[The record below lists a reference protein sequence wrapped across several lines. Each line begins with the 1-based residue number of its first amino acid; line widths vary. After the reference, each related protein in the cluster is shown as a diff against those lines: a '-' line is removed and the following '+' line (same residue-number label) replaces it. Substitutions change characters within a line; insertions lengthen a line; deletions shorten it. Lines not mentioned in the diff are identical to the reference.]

1 VNGRIVIPT
10 SQELTRLG
18 RFLLVGAAGTL
29 LDFSL
34 LMLLKGLGAP
44 TLLANSVA
52 FSAGLVNNYTLNRL
66 WTFADRKQANWRKQL
81 GQYLLVS
88 LAGLALNNAI
98 VLSLEGAFD
107 ALLEGA
113 PLGYLLAKVLATGV
127 VVFWNYIANRNWT
140 FGREKQ
146 DIQSGEQA
154 QASS

>member
-1 VNGRIVIPT
+1 MNGRIVIPT

-52 FSAGLVNNYTLNRL
+52 FSAGLANNYTLNRL

-98 VLSLEGAFD
+98 VLSLEGVFD

-140 FGREKQ
+140 FGWEKQ

-154 QASS
+154 QAGA